1 MYLLRPVFPGTICQV
16 KCSREGGQAISSA
29 ELRIN
34 DEIRVREV
42 RVIADGPNGNENLG
56 VMSIRDALALAES
69 RGLDLVEVSPNAK
82 PPVCRIMD
90 FGKFQYERQRRERK
104 ARKQQ
109 KTVEI
114 KEIQLRPK
122 TDDHHLSF
130 KVRDARKWI
139 EKGIKVKVRV
149 RFRGRE
155 RDYPDIAR
163 ERMEGIAAELK
174 DVAVVEQVP
183 SMEGNNM
190 LMILAPITDKNK

>member
-1 MYLLRPVFPGTICQV
+1 VITDT
-16 KCSREGGQAISSA
+16 
-29 ELRIN
+29 N
-34 DEIRVREV
+34 DNV
-42 RVIADGPNGNENLG
+42 G
-56 VMSIRDALALAES
+56 VMDTRDALELAES
-69 RGLDLVEVSPNAK
+69 KGLDLVEVSPNAS

-104 ARKQQ
+104 ARKTQ
-109 KTVEI
+109 KTIEV

-139 EKGIKVKVRV
+139 EKGMKVKVRV
-149 RFRGRE
+149 KFRGRE

-163 ERMEGIAAELK
+163 ERMVGIAEELK
-174 DVAVVEQVP
+174 DVAVVEQFP

-190 LMILAPITDKNK
+190 LMILAPISS

>member
-1 MYLLRPVFPGTICQV
+1 MTI
-16 KCSREGGQAISSA
+16 RE
-29 ELRIN
+29 
-34 DEIRVREV
+34 
-42 RVIADGPNGNENLG
+42 
-56 VMSIRDALALAES
+56 ALTLAES

-82 PPVCRIMD
+82 PPVCRVMD

-109 KTVEI
+109 KTIEI

-139 EKGIKVKVRV
+139 EKGMKVKVRV

-174 DVAVVEQVP
+174 DVAVVEQTP

-190 LMILAPITDKNK
+190 LMILAPLTDKK

>member
-1 MYLLRPVFPGTICQV
+1 M
-16 KCSREGGQAISSA
+16 IS
-29 ELRIN
+29 
-34 DEIRVREV
+34 DT
-42 RVIADGPNGNENLG
+42 NENIG
-56 VMSIRDALALAES
+56 VIPTRDALEMAES
-69 RGLDLVEVSPNAK
+69 KGLDLVEVSPNAK

-109 KTVEI
+109 KTVDI

-139 EKGIKVKVRV
+139 EKGMKVRVRV

-155 RDYPDIAR
+155 RDYPNIAR
-163 ERMEGIAAELK
+163 ERMEGIATELK
-174 DVAVVEQVP
+174 EVAVVEQRP
-183 SMEGNNM
+183 SMEGRDM

>member
-1 MYLLRPVFPGTICQV
+1 M
-16 KCSREGGQAISSA
+16 
-29 ELRIN
+29 
-34 DEIRVREV
+34 
-42 RVIADGPNGNENLG
+42 RVISDTNDNVG
-56 VMSIRDALALAES
+56 VMDTRDALELAAS
-69 RGLDLVEVSPNAK
+69 RGLDLVEVSPNAS

-109 KTVEI
+109 KTIEV

-139 EKGIKVKVRV
+139 EKGMKVKVRV
-149 RFRGRE
+149 KFRGRE

-163 ERMEGIAAELK
+163 ERMVGIADELK
-174 DVAVVEQVP
+174 DVAVVEQTP

-190 LMILAPITDKNK
+190 LMILAPITDKSK

>member
-1 MYLLRPVFPGTICQV
+1 M
-16 KCSREGGQAISSA
+16 IS
-29 ELRIN
+29 
-34 DEIRVREV
+34 DT
-42 RVIADGPNGNENLG
+42 NENIG
-56 VMSIRDALALAES
+56 VISTHDALEMAES

-109 KTVEI
+109 KSVEI

-139 EKGIKVKVRV
+139 EKGMKVRVRV

-163 ERMEGIAAELK
+163 ERMEGIATELK
-174 DVAVVEQVP
+174 EVAVVEQRP
-183 SMEGNNM
+183 SMEGRDM
-190 LMILAPITDKNK
+190 LMILAPISDKNK

>member
-1 MYLLRPVFPGTICQV
+1 M
-16 KCSREGGQAISSA
+16 IS
-29 ELRIN
+29 
-34 DEIRVREV
+34 DT
-42 RVIADGPNGNENLG
+42 NENIG
-56 VMSIRDALALAES
+56 VISTRDALEMAES
-69 RGLDLVEVSPNAK
+69 KGLDLVEVSPNAK

-109 KTVEI
+109 KTVDI

-139 EKGIKVKVRV
+139 EKGMKVRVRV

-155 RDYPDIAR
+155 RDYPNIAR
-163 ERMEGIAAELK
+163 ERMEGIATELK
-174 DVAVVEQVP
+174 EVAVVEQRP
-183 SMEGNNM
+183 SMEGRDM
-190 LMILAPITDKNK
+190 LMILAPISDKNK

>member
-1 MYLLRPVFPGTICQV
+1 MPT
-16 KCSREGGQAISSA
+16 
-29 ELRIN
+29 
-34 DEIRVREV
+34 
-42 RVIADGPNGNENLG
+42 
-56 VMSIRDALALAES
+56 RDALEMAES

-109 KTVEI
+109 KTIEV

-139 EKGIKVKVRV
+139 EKGMKVKVRV
-149 RFRGRE
+149 KFRGRE

-163 ERMEGIAAELK
+163 ERMVGIADELK

-190 LMILAPITDKNK
+190 LMILAPISDKSK